1 MPNWNYGNI
10 FGNQE
15 PLPAEA
21 PPGGFYQ
28 VDQQGD
34 WGNAQ
39 QVHINPEDLNAYIKE
54 QNEAMKVS
62 KKYATG
68 LSSGRSVSLS
78 SDEYQALTLQIKE
91 CQGSCRQEQ
100 EELERAITDISR
112 LVEVVQDIGSQVR
125 RRITS
130 LQTVATQLEMWR
142 QTLPQPS
149 SPDSETKPVA
159 SHSPPAP
166 TPPIAGAGLKQV
178 APGLWQ
184 QGQG

>member
-21 PPGGFYQ
+21 PLGVFDVPQEFPA
-28 VDQQGD
+28 
-34 WGNAQ
+34 GNAGEIPQ
-39 QVHINPEDLNAYIKE
+39 DLLNAYIKE
-54 QNEAMKVS
+54 QNEAMKTT
-62 KKYATG
+62 KKYASG
-68 LSSGRSVSLS
+68 LSSGRSASLS

-91 CQGSCRQEQ
+91 CQASCHQEQ
-100 EELERAITDISR
+100 EELERAIGDIAR

-125 RRITS
+125 RRITN
-130 LQTVATQLEMWR
+130 LQTAATQLEMWR